1 MDRFAAIQTFVK
13 VVDKGSFAAAAEAT
27 GLSAPMVGNHV
38 RYLEAHLG
46 GLLLNRTTRR
56 QSLTELGR
64 AFNERC
70 RTILAE
76 FEAAEAD
83 ALGLNAAPRGLLRIT
98 APHSVG
104 TIVLPGVITSYLAQ
118 HPEVEIDLVL
128 SDKRLDLLDEG
139 FDVAVRGGDLPSSGL
154 IGRSL
159 APLQLVVCA
168 APAYL
173 AGAGAPSTLAEL
185 AQHQCLDFTGS
196 STPGVWHFV
205 QPTGPVPVS
214 VHGRLRVNS
223 GHAQRA
229 AALDGLGIG
238 LLAEMLVRADLAAG
252 TLVRV
257 LPHETPLSRPLH
269 ALMLPNRRPSA
280 KIRSFVDFLVASLG
294 AS

>member
-1 MDRFAAIQTFVK
+1 MDRFSAIATFVK
-13 VVDKGSFAAAAEAT
+13 VVDKGSFAAAADAT

-64 AFNERC
+64 SFNERC

-83 ALGLNAAPRGLLRIT
+83 ALGLHAAPRGLLRIT

-104 TIVLPGVITSYLAQ
+104 TIVLPGVISAYLAR

-139 FDVAVRGGDLPSSGL
+139 FDVAIRGGELPSSGL
-154 IGRSL
+154 VGRSL

-173 AGAGAPSTLAEL
+173 ERAGMPTAL
-185 AQHQCLDFTGS
+185 AQLSAHQCLDFTGS
-196 STPGVWHFV
+196 ATPGVWHFV
-205 QPTGPVPVS
+205 RPAGPVQVS
-214 VHGRLRVNS
+214 VRGRLRVNS
-223 GHAQRA
+223 GHALRL

-252 TLVRV
+252 ALVRV
-257 LPHETPLSRPLH
+257 LPEETPLSRPLH

-280 KIRSFVDFLVASLG
+280 KIRSFVDFLVAALG
-294 AS
+294 S

>member
-1 MDRFAAIQTFVK
+1 MDRFSAIATFVK

-27 GLSAPMVGNHV
+27 GLSAPMVGNHI

-64 AFNERC
+64 SFNERC

-83 ALGLNAAPRGLLRIT
+83 ALGSHAAPRGLLRIT

-104 TIVLPGVITSYLAQ
+104 TIVLPSVITAYLAQ

-128 SDKRLDLLDEG
+128 SDKRLDLLDER
-139 FDVAVRGGDLPSSGL
+139 FDVAIRGGDLPSSGL

-168 APAYL
+168 SPAYL
-173 AGAGAPSTLAEL
+173 ERAGMPATLADLPE
-185 AQHQCLDFTGS
+185 HQCLDFTGS

-205 QPTGPVPVS
+205 RATGVVPVS
-214 VHGRLRVNS
+214 IRGRLRVNS

-238 LLAEMLVRADLAAG
+238 LLAEVLVRADLAAG
-252 TLVRV
+252 ALVRV
-257 LPHETPLSRPLH
+257 LPQETPVSRPLH

-280 KIRSFVDFLVASLG
+280 KIRSFVDFLVAAL